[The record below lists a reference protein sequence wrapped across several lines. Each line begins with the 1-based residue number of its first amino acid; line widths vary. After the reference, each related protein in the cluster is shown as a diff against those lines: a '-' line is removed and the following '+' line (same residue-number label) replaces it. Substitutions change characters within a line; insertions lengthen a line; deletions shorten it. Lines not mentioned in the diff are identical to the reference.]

1 MYLNVSSN
9 DIGGEGLNFIFQGMT
24 YNTSVTLLDISS
36 TDASHRNR
44 FSKKCYSSFKDML
57 VTNKIMT
64 HLIMNGINLCDDGM
78 NYLIKALN
86 FGLEENIKI
95 AKEMEKP
102 QVGKYIA
109 TGETF

>member
-1 MYLNVSSN
+1 
-9 DIGGEGLNFIFQGMT
+9 
-24 YNTSVTLLDISS
+24 
-36 TDASHRNR
+36 
-44 FSKKCYSSFKDML
+44 
-57 VTNKIMT
+57 
-64 HLIMNGINLCDDGM
+64 MNGINLCDDGM